1 MEMNRFDQ
9 LATLSHPQ
17 RMGLFRLLMRRYPDA
32 VAAGEIATALD
43 LKPSTA
49 SVYLAALREAGLI
62 VQSRNGRSLLY
73 RAHVTAVQGLVGF
86 LIDDCCHGR
95 PELCRP
101 TPPYRK
107 DTDMADTSYNVLFI
121 CTGNSARSIMA
132 EALLTRLAD
141 GRFRAFSAGTR
152 PYSTLNP
159 LAVKMLTDKGFDVSA
174 LRAKH
179 VSEFWGKDAPR
190 LDFVFTVCDRAANED
205 CPAWPG
211 QPISAHWGLPDPV
224 KATGTEAEQM
234 LAFQQVFGMLRHRLT
249 AFTALPLKTLDRI
262 SLQHALDDLA
272 LSHDTNESLTE

>member
-1 MEMNRFDQ
+1 MEMIRFDQ

-32 VAAGEIATALD
+32 VAAGEIGTALD

-62 VQSRNGRSLLY
+62 SQSRDGRSLLY
-73 RAHVTAVQGLVGF
+73 RANVTAVRGLVEF
-86 LIDDCCHGR
+86 LTNDCCNGR
-95 PELCRP
+95 PELCMPPPPIRKETAVTD
-101 TPPYRK
+101 TP
-107 DTDMADTSYNVLFI
+107 YNVLFI

-132 EALLTRLAD
+132 ESLLNRLSD

-152 PYSTLNP
+152 PYSALNP
-159 LAVKMLTDKGFDVSA
+159 LTVKMLTDKGFDTSG

-179 VSEFWGKDAPR
+179 VSEFWGEAAPT

-234 LAFQQVFGMLRHRLT
+234 LAFQQVFGMLKNRLT

-272 LSHDTNESLTE
+272 LSSDTNESLTE